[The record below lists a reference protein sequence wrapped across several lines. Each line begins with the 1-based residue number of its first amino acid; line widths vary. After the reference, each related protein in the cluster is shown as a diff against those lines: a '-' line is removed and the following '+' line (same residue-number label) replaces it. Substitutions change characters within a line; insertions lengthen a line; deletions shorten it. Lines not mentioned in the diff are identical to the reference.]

1 MSEAKLLVLLD
12 QIVPNAGY
20 FAVKGQDMAF
30 DIFNQIWTY
39 IYVQNSIFGRLITPE
54 LTSQEYN

>member
-20 FAVKGQDMAF
+20 FAVKGHDMTF
-30 DIFNQIWTY
+30 DIFNQIWTNMSKIAY
-39 IYVQNSIFGRLITPE
+39 LKD
-54 LTSQEYN
+54 L